1 MNHKLEV
8 DPRARGLIFDIDGTI
23 CDTMPVHYIAWRDT
37 AKEYGID
44 FSIPL
49 FESVTGMPALETCQL
64 LKEKF
69 NKDFDPEE
77 FTRIKELRYEEN
89 IHKVK
94 PVEPV
99 VELIHKYHG
108 KLPMACGTG
117 GYKRLAWMALEKA
130 GVKDCFEHLVSAEDV
145 KKHKPDP
152 ETFLIAASLIRI
164 KPTDCQVFEDGKLG
178 LQAAEAAGM
187 ITTDVT
193 KYYEVTIGREV

>member
-44 FSIPL
+44 FTIPL
-49 FESVTGMPALETCQL
+49 FESVTGMPALETCQF

-69 NKDFDPEE
+69 NKNFDPEE
-77 FTRIKELRYEEN
+77 FARIKELRYEEN
-89 IHKVK
+89 IYKVK

-99 VELIHKYHG
+99 VELIHEYHG

-117 GYKRLAWMALEKA
+117 GYRRLAWKALEMV
-130 GVKDCFEHLVSAEDV
+130 GVKDYFEHVVSAEDV

-152 ETFLIAASLIRI
+152 ETFLTAASLIHI
-164 KPTDCQVFEDGKLG
+164 NPTDCQVFEDGKLG
-178 LQAAEAAGM
+178 LQAAESAGM
-187 ITTDVT
+187 IATDVT